1 MPLHIKVLGPGCEAC
16 DWVEQQAI
24 AALEVL
30 AEENPDLEATIQHI
44 TDYAEITKYPILFTP
59 GLVVNEKLVCAGRIP
74 KVEEVV
80 AWLQEALD
88 GARDRKSDAEERRL
102 DADL

>member
-1 MPLHIKVLGPGCEAC
+1 MSLNIKVLGPGCEAC

-24 AALEVL
+24 AALEIL

-44 TDYAEITKYPILFTP
+44 TDYAEITRYPILFTP

-74 KVEEVV
+74 RIEEVV
-80 AWLQEALD
+80 TWLREALN
-88 GARDRKSDAEERRL
+88 GTGGN
-102 DADL
+102 

>member
-44 TDYAEITKYPILFTP
+44 TDSAEITQYPILFTP

-80 AWLQEALD
+80 AWLREALD
-88 GARDRKSDAEERRL
+88 RTDGVA
-102 DADL
+102 

>member
-1 MPLHIKVLGPGCEAC
+1 
-16 DWVEQQAI
+16 VEQQAI